1 MISGTDDRL
10 KEMKEMYDRQVK
22 AVWGL
27 DDLARDG
34 RKLIE
39 LACEGHEDWAKQQLM
54 DAWES
59 VEKDI
64 ESMQGVIRD
73 RAYDIE
79 IELNGKVS
87 L

>member
-1 MISGTDDRL
+1 MTSGTDDRL

-39 LACEGHEDWAKQQLM
+39 LACEGHEDWVKQWFM
-54 DAWES
+54 RTWGSWRRTSSACRKSSTKAHGISTASW
-59 VEKDI
+59 K
-64 ESMQGVIRD
+64 GR
-73 RAYDIE
+73 
-79 IELNGKVS
+79 
-87 L
+87 

>member
-1 MISGTDDRL
+1 MTSGNDDRL

-39 LACEGHEDWAKQQLM
+39 LACEGHEDWVKQWFM
-54 DAWES
+54 RTWGF

-64 ESMQGVIRD
+64 KCMQEVINEGSRD
-73 RAYDIE
+73 IDR
-79 IELNGKVS
+79 ELEGKVS